1 MKVEMNWKERKVLV
15 IGGGGFIGSRLSR
28 RLFSE
33 GAYVTVLDDF
43 SYGKKENIPPD
54 CDIVVGDVSNGQSL
68 NKIKEEDYIF
78 HFGAPSSVILFNKNP
93 RACIHSTICG
103 FANILEWGKQIGV
116 KKLIYPSS
124 GSVYGDVPPPQSENL
139 PPKPKN
145 LYGICKLTCELLARK
160 YSEVPSVG
168 LRVFAGYGP
177 GEEHKGDFSS
187 VITLFLNSILKNE
200 PPVVYGN
207 GMQSRDFV
215 YIDDVIDA
223 ILSAA
228 ERDVSGEILNVGS
241 GKAYSFNDVVST
253 INHLTGKNIEPV
265 FVNKPANYLENT
277 LADVK
282 KMRRLL
288 CINPLDL
295 EEGLK
300 RYLQEVT
307 K

>member
-1 MKVEMNWKERKVLV
+1 MNWKGKEVLV
-15 IGGGGFIGSRLSR
+15 TGGAGFIGFHLTR
-28 RLFSE
+28 RLLKE
-33 GAYVTVLDDF
+33 GAHVTVLDDF
-43 SYGKKENIPPD
+43 SYGKKENIPSD
-54 CDIVVGDVSNGQSL
+54 CDIVVGDVSNRQNL
-68 NKIKEEDYIF
+68 NRIKEVDYIF

-93 RACIHSTICG
+93 RARIHSTICG

-124 GSVYGDVPPPQSENL
+124 GSVYGDAPPPQSENV

-145 LYGICKLTCELLARK
+145 LYGICKLTCELLAKK

-168 LRVFAGYGP
+168 LRIFAGYGP

-187 VITLFLNSILKNE
+187 VITLFLNLILKNE
-200 PPVVYGN
+200 PPIVYGN
-207 GMQSRDFV
+207 GTQSRDFV

-228 ERDVSGEILNVGS
+228 ERDVNGEVINVGS
-241 GKAYSFNDVVST
+241 GKAHSFNEVVS
-253 INHLTGKNIEPV
+253 IVNHLTGKNVEPV

-277 LADVK
+277 LADIK
-282 KMRRLL
+282 RMKELL
-288 CINPLDL
+288 GVNPLDL

-300 RYLQEVT
+300 RYLQRVI

>member
-1 MKVEMNWKERKVLV
+1 MNWKGKEVLV
-15 IGGGGFIGSRLSR
+15 TGGAGFIVFHLTR
-28 RLFSE
+28 RLFLE
-33 GAYVTVLDDF
+33 GAHVTVLDDF
-43 SYGKKENIPPD
+43 SYGKKENIPSN
-54 CDIVVGDVSNGQSL
+54 CNTVVGDVSNGQSL
-68 NKIKEEDYIF
+68 NRIKEMDYIF

-93 RACIHSTICG
+93 RARIHSTVCG
-103 FANILEWGKQIGV
+103 FVNILEWGKRVEV

-124 GSVYGDVPPPQSENL
+124 GSVYGDAPPPQSENV

-145 LYGICKLTCELLARK
+145 LYGICKLTCELLAKK

-168 LRVFAGYGP
+168 LRIFAGYGP

-207 GMQSRDFV
+207 GTQSRDFV
-215 YIDDVIDA
+215 YIDDVIGS
-223 ILSAA
+223 ILTAA
-228 ERDVSGEILNVGS
+228 EREVNGEIINVGS
-241 GKAYSFNDVVST
+241 GKAYSFNEVVST

-282 KMRRLL
+282 RMKELL
-288 CINPLDL
+288 GVNPLDL

-300 RYLQEVT
+300 RYLQGVI